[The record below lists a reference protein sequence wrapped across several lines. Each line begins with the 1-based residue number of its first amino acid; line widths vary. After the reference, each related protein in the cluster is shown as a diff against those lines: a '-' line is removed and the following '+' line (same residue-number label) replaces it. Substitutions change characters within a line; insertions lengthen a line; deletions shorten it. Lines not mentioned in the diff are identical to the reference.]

1 MTVVYLD
8 SVFLFNALLD
18 YLLFLSTARL
28 AGIPLR
34 RRRYL
39 LCGVLGGLYAAAVF
53 LPGGG
58 FLTETLVKAGVGL
71 LLALIAFGRETH
83 FLRLT
88 LLTVAIACALAGTV
102 LALGLLAG
110 QHIPNARGIFY
121 TNVNGK
127 TLLLSASGVYL
138 LLTVIFRA
146 AAAHGIRG
154 ECLPVTVCLL
164 GQTVALTALLDTG
177 NSLRDTAGEPVLT
190 AELSRFP
197 QLAAAIQHR
206 PPAETLPM
214 LRQRFPK
221 LRPQLLP
228 MRTAAGGGLL
238 VSVSSDW
245 TEIGGVC
252 YPNLRSGFMKIC
264 SKEALILGG
273 VYVVLATP
281 FSLLGFSVI
290 SDILFIVFVISG
302 ILLFFNV
309 KFKFI
314 DYILN
319 KHETL
324 SYYLCSFGWVPYF
337 IAVMFLLLVCT
348 HVIFGY
354 EQELFGKSV
363 LTLGIFAVVG
373 FLLSPIVAFFKK
385 KCRK

>member
-39 LCGVLGGLYAAAVF
+39 LSGVLGGLYAAAVF

-206 PPAETLPM
+206 PPADPAYAAPALSKAASPAFADADGGG
-214 LRQRFPK
+214 RR
-221 LRPQLLP
+221 
-228 MRTAAGGGLL
+228 AAGQREQRLDGDWRRSLSKFADRPDGYGVGGR
-238 VSVSSDW
+238 
-245 TEIGGVC
+245 I
-252 YPNLRSGFMKIC
+252 YRFMGRGRE
-264 SKEALILGG
+264 KE
-273 VYVVLATP
+273 
-281 FSLLGFSVI
+281 S
-290 SDILFIVFVISG
+290 
-302 ILLFFNV
+302 
-309 KFKFI
+309 
-314 DYILN
+314 
-319 KHETL
+319 
-324 SYYLCSFGWVPYF
+324 
-337 IAVMFLLLVCT
+337 
-348 HVIFGY
+348 
-354 EQELFGKSV
+354 
-363 LTLGIFAVVG
+363 
-373 FLLSPIVAFFKK
+373 
-385 KCRK
+385 

>member
-197 QLAAAIQHR
+197 QLAAVIQH
-206 PPAETLPM
+206 PLV
-214 LRQRFPK
+214 
-221 LRPQLLP
+221 
-228 MRTAAGGGLL
+228 GGG
-238 VSVSSDW
+238 V
-245 TEIGGVC
+245 T
-252 YPNLRSGFMKIC
+252 YTAP
-264 SKEALILGG
+264 
-273 VYVVLATP
+273 
-281 FSLLGFSVI
+281 
-290 SDILFIVFVISG
+290 
-302 ILLFFNV
+302 
-309 KFKFI
+309 
-314 DYILN
+314 
-319 KHETL
+319 TL
-324 SYYLCSFGWVPYF
+324 SEAASPAFAGADGGGGRSAGQREQRLDGDRRRSLSKFADRPD
-337 IAVMFLLLVCT
+337 
-348 HVIFGY
+348 GY
-354 EQELFGKSV
+354 R
-363 LTLGIFAVVG
+363 VG
-373 FLLSPIVAFFKK
+373 GRIYRFVGRGREKET
-385 KCRK
+385 

>member
-146 AAAHGIRG
+146 AAAHGMPAGANGGPHRIAGHGQQPAGHRRG
-154 ECLPVTVCLL
+154 TGADGGAVPVSAAC
-164 GQTVALTALLDTG
+164 GGHSAPSAGRDPAYAAPAL
-177 NSLRDTAGEPVLT
+177 SK
-190 AELSRFP
+190 
-197 QLAAAIQHR
+197 AAS
-206 PPAETLPM
+206 PAFADADGGG
-214 LRQRFPK
+214 RR
-221 LRPQLLP
+221 
-228 MRTAAGGGLL
+228 AAGQ
-238 VSVSSDW
+238 
-245 TEIGGVC
+245 
-252 YPNLRSGFMKIC
+252 R
-264 SKEALILGG
+264 
-273 VYVVLATP
+273 
-281 FSLLGFSVI
+281 
-290 SDILFIVFVISG
+290 
-302 ILLFFNV
+302 
-309 KFKFI
+309 
-314 DYILN
+314 
-319 KHETL
+319 
-324 SYYLCSFGWVPYF
+324 
-337 IAVMFLLLVCT
+337 
-348 HVIFGY
+348 
-354 EQELFGKSV
+354 EQRLDGDRRR
-363 LTLGIFAVVG
+363 
-373 FLLSPIVAFFKK
+373 LLSKFADRPDGYRVGGRIYRFMGRGREK
-385 KCRK
+385 RS

>member
-177 NSLRDTAGEPVLT
+177 NSLRDTAGEPIYPSCS
-190 AELSRFP
+190 AGC
-197 QLAAAIQHR
+197 
-206 PPAETLPM
+206 LP
-214 LRQRFPK
+214 K
-221 LRPQLLP
+221 
-228 MRTAAGGGLL
+228 G
-238 VSVSSDW
+238 
-245 TEIGGVC
+245 
-252 YPNLRSGFMKIC
+252 
-264 SKEALILGG
+264 
-273 VYVVLATP
+273 
-281 FSLLGFSVI
+281 
-290 SDILFIVFVISG
+290 
-302 ILLFFNV
+302 
-309 KFKFI
+309 
-314 DYILN
+314 
-319 KHETL
+319 
-324 SYYLCSFGWVPYF
+324 
-337 IAVMFLLLVCT
+337 
-348 HVIFGY
+348 
-354 EQELFGKSV
+354 
-363 LTLGIFAVVG
+363 
-373 FLLSPIVAFFKK
+373 
-385 KCRK
+385 

>member
-154 ECLPVTVCLL
+154 GVSAGDGVPAGANGGPHRIAGHGQQPAGHRRGTGADGGAVPVSAAC
-164 GQTVALTALLDTG
+164 GGHSAPSAGRDPAYAAPAL
-177 NSLRDTAGEPVLT
+177 SK
-190 AELSRFP
+190 
-197 QLAAAIQHR
+197 AAS
-206 PPAETLPM
+206 PAFADADGSG
-214 LRQRFPK
+214 RR
-221 LRPQLLP
+221 
-228 MRTAAGGGLL
+228 AAGQ
-238 VSVSSDW
+238 
-245 TEIGGVC
+245 
-252 YPNLRSGFMKIC
+252 R
-264 SKEALILGG
+264 
-273 VYVVLATP
+273 
-281 FSLLGFSVI
+281 
-290 SDILFIVFVISG
+290 
-302 ILLFFNV
+302 
-309 KFKFI
+309 
-314 DYILN
+314 
-319 KHETL
+319 
-324 SYYLCSFGWVPYF
+324 
-337 IAVMFLLLVCT
+337 
-348 HVIFGY
+348 
-354 EQELFGKSV
+354 EQRLDGDRRR
-363 LTLGIFAVVG
+363 
-373 FLLSPIVAFFKK
+373 LLSKFADRPDGYRVGGRIYRFMGRGREKES
-385 KCRK
+385 